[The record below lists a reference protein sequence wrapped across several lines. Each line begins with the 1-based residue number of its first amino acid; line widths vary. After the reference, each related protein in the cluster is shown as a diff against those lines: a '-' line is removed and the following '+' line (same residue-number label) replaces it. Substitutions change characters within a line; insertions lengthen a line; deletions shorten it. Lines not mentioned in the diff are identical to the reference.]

1 MTNIFNNS
9 NNYFIGFL
17 FVYLCGYKSI
27 IVIGEVF
34 TLGYLT
40 GSQRRAGNLEY
51 AKPGTYSL
59 RSFIRFEMVDSSL
72 QRSSLIQFTK
82 LSV

>member
-1 MTNIFNNS
+1 MKGIFKKTL
-9 NNYFIGFL
+9 FGFL
-17 FVYLCGYKSI
+17 FIYLCGYKSV

-51 AKPGTYSL
+51 AKPGTVIFFFFSNILLKKIYYFHFSG
-59 RSFIRFEMVDSSL
+59 SH
-72 QRSSLIQFTK
+72 
-82 LSV
+82 